1 MAYIRIFGA
10 SLQILIISAL
20 PRPVP
25 QDVIVQ
31 IVMPPVK
38 LAAEFWQEK
47 KLNVDTISGG
57 HTRVIHTVAF
67 SPNSQTI
74 ASGSGDKTIK
84 VWSLNQKKLAYTLS
98 GHSNWVNSVAFSP
111 DGKILASGSG
121 DRTLKLWNLQNGR
134 LIRTISGHSDWV
146 AR

>member
-1 MAYIRIFGA
+1 MAYIGIFGA
-10 SLQILIISAL
+10 LLQVLIFSAI

-25 QDVIVQ
+25 RDVIVQ
-31 IVMPPVK
+31 IVTPPVK

-84 VWSLNQKKLAYTLS
+84 VWSLNQKKTSLY
-98 GHSNWVNSVAFSP
+98 F
-111 DGKILASGSG
+111 DG
-121 DRTLKLWNLQNGR
+121 TF
-134 LIRTISGHSDWV
+134 
-146 AR
+146 